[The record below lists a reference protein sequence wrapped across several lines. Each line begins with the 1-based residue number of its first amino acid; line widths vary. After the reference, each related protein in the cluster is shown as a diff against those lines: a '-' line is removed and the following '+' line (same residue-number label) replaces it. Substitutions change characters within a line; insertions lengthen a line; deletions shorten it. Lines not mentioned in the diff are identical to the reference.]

1 MALNIRLT
9 PERAEALTSD
19 VREDYRKLFVLQGV
33 GLLVL
38 GIAAAALPH
47 LVPLAIDSLIG
58 WLLFITGL
66 FRFGAMAGAFGAPGY
81 WSSMLVAAAM
91 IVFGTV
97 LALLPSE
104 GIPTLVTILTAYLL
118 LDGCAQ
124 LVLGQS
130 FRPITRNWRWGLVAA
145 LIDFSLI
152 LLVFFGWPARTNGLL
167 GLYLGINFFFGGV
180 ALIFAAIGLR
190 TAEGMSESV
199 R

>member
-1 MALNIRLT
+1 MALK

-38 GIAAAALPH
+38 GAAAAALPH
-47 LVPLAIDSLIG
+47 LVSLAIDSLIG

-81 WSSMLVAAAM
+81 WSSMLVAAGT

-104 GIPTLVTILTAYLL
+104 GVPTLTTIFSAYLA

-130 FRPITRNWRWGLVAA
+130 FRPITRNWRWGPAAA

-152 LLVFFGWPARTNGLL
+152 LLVLFGWPARTNGLL
-167 GLYLGINFFFGGV
+167 GLYLSMNFFFGGV

-190 TAEGMSESV
+190 KAEGMSESV
-199 R
+199 P

>member
-19 VREDYRKLFVLQGV
+19 FREDYRKLFVLQGV

-47 LVPLAIDSLIG
+47 LVPLAIAGLIG
-58 WLLFITGL
+58 WLLFIAGL

-81 WSSMLVAAAM
+81 SSSMLVAAGA

-97 LALLPSE
+97 LVLLPSE
-104 GIPTLVTILTAYLL
+104 GIPTLVTLLTAYLL

-124 LVLGQS
+124 LVLGPS
-130 FRPITRNWRWGLVAA
+130 LRPITRNWRWGRVAA

-152 LLVFFGWPARTNGLL
+152 LFVFFGWPARTNGLL
-167 GLYLGINFFFGGV
+167 GLYLGIDFFFGGV

-190 TAEGMSESV
+190 MADGMLERV
-199 R
+199 P